1 MRYKLIWKLLEPLN
15 QNLIERSCKQRLM
28 LEALQKVTSYLDAVI
43 FLADDVCLKETV
55 QVYFS
60 EDERS

>member
-1 MRYKLIWKLLEPLN
+1 
-15 QNLIERSCKQRLM
+15 M
-28 LEALQKVTSYLDAVI
+28 LEALQKVTSDLNAVI
-43 FLADDVCLKETV
+43 VLTNNVGLKETV